1 MSTANAACESAVPIP
16 NTMMRPTRPG
26 MYKPAA
32 RMTPNTAMSPP
43 ASTSDRGGLSR
54 NSRSFAMATIGITTS
69 DGR

>member
-1 MSTANAACESAVPIP
+1 
-16 NTMMRPTRPG
+16 

-43 ASTSDRGGLSR
+43 VSTSDRGGLSR

-69 DGR
+69 EGR